1 MNRCILF
8 SKLTHSDDPECGLFE
23 EILDRFFD
31 EYSSMYGAMDSA
43 AVVDNIAEIDCLDNN
58 DTEITIE
65 ASFNGGVVADD
76 GLATALESFITDAL
90 DGNDAVNVTTSDSDT
105 ILITLRKDVTLCN

>member
-8 SKLTHSDDPECGLFE
+8 SKRTHSDDPECGRFE

-43 AVVDNIAEIDCLDNN
+43 SVVDNIAEIECLDNN